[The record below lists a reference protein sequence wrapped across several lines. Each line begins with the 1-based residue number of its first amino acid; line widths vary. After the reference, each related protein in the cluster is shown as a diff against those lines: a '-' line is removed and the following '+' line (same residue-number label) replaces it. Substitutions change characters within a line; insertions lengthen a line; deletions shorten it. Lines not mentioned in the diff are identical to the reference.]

1 MYWNWGFPASTYDP
15 GVATGS
21 AGACAGAAVGLADG
35 AGAEIVDGAPLEPDE
50 SPLFAAASGLL
61 DCGGTAGGLDAGT
74 AGAAVPGSLLAGLG
88 GWWRRWTRCFVALG
102 VGTNYC
108 AGSRP
113 VPANLNGVDQAAPGK
128 QAQVLGGVRGVLGGI
143 DN

>member
-61 DCGGTAGGLDAGT
+61 DCGETVGGLDAGT
-74 AGAAVPGSLLAGLG
+74 AGARSARIITGWPRGLVEALDEMFCGARCRHKLL
-88 GWWRRWTRCFVALG
+88 
-102 VGTNYC
+102 
-108 AGSRP
+108 
-113 VPANLNGVDQAAPGK
+113 
-128 QAQVLGGVRGVLGGI
+128 RG
-143 DN
+143 